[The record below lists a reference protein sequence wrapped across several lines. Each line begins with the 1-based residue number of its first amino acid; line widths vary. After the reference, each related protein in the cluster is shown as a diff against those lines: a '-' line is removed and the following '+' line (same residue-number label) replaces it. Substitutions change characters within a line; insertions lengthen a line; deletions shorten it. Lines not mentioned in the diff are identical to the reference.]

1 AGDGLLAL
9 QDHPLQLLGEPACR
23 LAHHTGEVADNTVRE
38 GQALALLHDVLRGQV
53 VLGHE
58 DGQVTHHLAGGRHL
72 HNVAHHLI
80 DLTVVLLDLHKPVA
94 QAQRLHLGL
103 QVGVLTAG
111 DLVAVNIRG
120 IVLQA

>member
-1 AGDGLLAL
+1 DIILHYLGIQAVAEDGPPGGIYIKGLHLPLLLLKVHGGQQLTGTAGDGLLAL

-58 DGQVTHHLAGGRHL
+58 DG
-72 HNVAHHLI
+72 
-80 DLTVVLLDLHKPVA
+80 
-94 QAQRLHLGL
+94 
-103 QVGVLTAG
+103 
-111 DLVAVNIRG
+111 
-120 IVLQA
+120 